1 MTIKVEGLKELDRA
15 LSEMKTA
22 TARGVVRRTMMK
34 ALQPMADEASR
45 LAPDDPRTNGQDL
58 HRSIKVGD
66 ALKAGRSMLTKGF
79 GFKDG
84 QVTVWMGPTRE
95 GYPQAIMQEFGTV
108 NQPAQPY
115 MRPAWDGGKD
125 ALLDGLAKGMAAEI
139 TKTAERAARKAA
151 RHLAEGK

>member
-1 MTIKVEGLKELDRA
+1 VTIRVDGLKELDRA

-22 TARGVVRRTMMK
+22 TAKGVVRRTMVK

-45 LAPDDPRTNGQDL
+45 LAPDDPRTTSQDL

-66 ALKAGRSMLTKGF
+66 ALKAGRSMFVKGF
-79 GFKDG
+79 GFGDG

-108 NQPAQPY
+108 KQPAQPY
-115 MRPAWDGGKD
+115 MRPAWDAGKVQ
-125 ALLDGLAKGMAAEI
+125 LLDDFAKGMAVEI

-151 RHLAEGK
+151 KIAARG

>member
-1 MTIKVEGLKELDRA
+1 MKIHVAGLKELERA

-22 TARGVVRRTMMK
+22 TAKGVVRRTMMK

-45 LAPDDPRTNGQDL
+45 LAPDDPSTPAPDL
-58 HRSIKVGD
+58 HRAIKVGD
-66 ALKAGRSMLTKGF
+66 TLKAGRSMLTKGF

-95 GYPQAIMQEFGTV
+95 GYPQAMMQEFGTR

-115 MRPAWDGGKD
+115 MRPAWDAGKD
-125 ALLDGLAKGMAAEI
+125 ALLAGFAKGMRIEI

-151 RHLAEGK
+151 KKVGG

>member
-1 MTIKVEGLKELDRA
+1 VTIRVEGLKELDRA

-22 TARGVVRRTMMK
+22 TARGTVRRAMLK

-45 LAPDDPRTNGQDL
+45 LAPDDPRTTGQDL

-66 ALKAGRSMLTKGF
+66 ALRAGRSMMTKGF
-79 GFKDG
+79 GFGDG

-108 NQPAQPY
+108 KQPAQPY
-115 MRPAWDGGKD
+115 MRPAWDAGKTQ
-125 ALLDGLAKGMAAEI
+125 LLEDFSTNMGAEI

-151 RHLAEGK
+151 RKAGL

>member
-1 MTIKVEGLKELDRA
+1 MTIRVDGFKELDAA
-15 LSEMKTA
+15 LQEMKTA
-22 TARGVVRRTMMK
+22 TARGTVRRAMMK
-34 ALQPMADEASR
+34 AFQPMADEASR
-45 LAPDDPRTNGQDL
+45 LAPDDPRTPAPDL
-58 HRSIKVGD
+58 HRTIKVGD
-66 ALKAGRSMLTKGF
+66 ALKAGRSMFVKGF

-151 RHLAEGK
+151 RRVGG